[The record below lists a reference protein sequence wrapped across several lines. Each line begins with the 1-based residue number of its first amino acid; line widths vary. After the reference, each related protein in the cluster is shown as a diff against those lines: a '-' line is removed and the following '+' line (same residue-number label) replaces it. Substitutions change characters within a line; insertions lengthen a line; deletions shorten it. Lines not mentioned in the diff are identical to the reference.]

1 MHLLLPALLLCTCF
15 EKPTEETLH
24 AARLYGPFF
33 ESNKSGLKGEASYLA
48 FTDRK
53 KLDAVLRLVPPVGG
67 RRAEPLPADAF
78 EKSVV
83 LAVIRRGT
91 QTYRFSGKKVSSSGG
106 VLTYSLTSEPDV
118 KFGDTAMFA
127 TPFVVTVQKGKYRTV
142 EFVENGKKV
151 ATVKLD

>member
-1 MHLLLPALLLCTCF
+1 MHALLPALLLAACAD
-15 EKPTEETLH
+15 KPVTETLY
-24 AARLYGPFF
+24 AAKLHGPFF

-53 KLDAVLRLVPPVGG
+53 KFDAVLRLVPPTGG
-67 RRAEPLPADAF
+67 RRATPLPADAF

-91 QTYRFSGKKVSSSGG
+91 QTYRFSGKKVSETEG
-106 VLTYSLTSEPDV
+106 VLTFAFTSEPEAR
-118 KFGDTAMFA
+118 FGDTATFA
-127 TPFVVTVQKGKYRTV
+127 TPFVVTVQKGKYRSV